1 MKQGKRRPPDGLAPR
16 TAQTARQ
23 RPHDRTDGGRD
34 ENGGCGGIRPVQ
46 RRPDPLRS
54 LRRGL
59 RRDAG
64 TLRRRA
70 RGGVSREGSVRG
82 ADRGLSGGYNF
93 NLYDYADAIL
103 GEAGD
108 FRLFVAGRHA
118 AAHFRE
124 RGIGLREFALSTRY
138 EDARAILDEAAGLL
152 RDGEISSVTVLWQ
165 RFVNML
171 TQVPDRFGLLPM
183 KSSGGGGDASDAL
196 FLPDRDTVLRE
207 AAEACVGADFY
218 ARVLEAGA
226 GSQAATLVTMRS
238 AYDNAEAS
246 TAELTADI
254 SRLRQSEVT
263 SSVIETSGGNLRGRD
278 GGSGRGGENHA

>member
-1 MKQGKRRPPDGLAPR
+1 MP
-16 TAQTARQ
+16 T
-23 RPHDRTDGGRD
+23 
-34 ENGGCGGIRPVQ
+34 
-46 RRPDPLRS
+46 RS
-54 LRRGL
+54 S
-59 RRDAG
+59 AK
-64 TLRRRA
+64 
-70 RGGVSREGSVRG
+70 
-82 ADRGLSGGYNF
+82 
-93 NLYDYADAIL
+93 
-103 GEAGD
+103 
-108 FRLFVAGRHA
+108 
-118 AAHFRE
+118 
-124 RGIGLREFALSTRY
+124 
-138 EDARAILDEAAGLL
+138 RAISASLSRDGLL

-183 KSSGGGGDASDAL
+183 KSSGGGTDASDAL

-207 AAEACVGADFY
+207 AAQACVGADFY

-238 AYDNAEAS
+238 AYDNAEVT